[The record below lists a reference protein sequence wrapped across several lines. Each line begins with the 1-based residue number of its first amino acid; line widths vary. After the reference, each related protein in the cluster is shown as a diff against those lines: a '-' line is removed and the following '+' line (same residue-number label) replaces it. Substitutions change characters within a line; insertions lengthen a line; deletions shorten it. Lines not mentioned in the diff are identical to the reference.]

1 MNKKAFAGLFL
12 LIIIG
17 AAALRFF
24 DLGLRPMHH
33 DEANQAVK
41 FGALLE
47 KGEYRYD
54 RADHHGPSLYYLSL
68 PFARVLGADRLAELN
83 ERTIRLVPAFF
94 GLGAVVLL
102 LLYVPLIGKER
113 ALWGALGLA
122 LSPVLVYF
130 SRFYIQETLLLF
142 FLTGFVAAVWRY
154 KRNPSW
160 TWAVTAGFFAG
171 MMYATKETSVIA
183 FGSIAAAL
191 LLGSLLRRKTRG
203 DRPALGKLGRKDTGP
218 EDMDLEK
225 PARSEQIQEEASGA
239 KGARRRFRADI
250 LMGLGTA
257 ILVSILLYTSF
268 FKNPRGFI
276 DSILSFKVYSV
287 RAAEAGFHVQ
297 PRSYYLRKLAFS
309 KTGSGPLWSEGLILI
324 LAAAGIAAALRAR
337 SRKEDR
343 SFLIF
348 LSFYTLVSTAAYSLI
363 PYKTP
368 WNILP
373 FYLGFILLAGTGATA
388 LLHTFRS
395 RVIRA
400 AVFLLLA
407 AGFLHLGA
415 QARRAGWNYAAD
427 PRNPYVY
434 SQTSPGFLKLVRR
447 VEDMAAVHPD
457 RENMFTQVIA
467 GPYETW
473 PLPWY
478 LRRFGR
484 VGYWTRADAAPPPGD
499 ASVLITDTEQASR
512 LESILNTYYQSEYY
526 ELRPGVFLVLHVRN
540 DLWDEYL
547 KSRSGK

>member
-12 LIIIG
+12 LIVIG

-54 RADHHGPSLYYLSL
+54 RADHHGPSLYNLSL

-94 GLGAVVLL
+94 GLGAVILL
-102 LLYVPLIGKER
+102 LLFVPLIGKER
-113 ALWGALGLA
+113 VLWGALGLA

-130 SRFYIQETLLLF
+130 GRFYIQETLLLF

-191 LLGSLLRRKTRG
+191 LLGSLLRRKIRG
-203 DRPALGKLGRKDTGP
+203 DRPAPGKLGRKDTGP

-225 PARSEQIQEEASGA
+225 PARSEQKKEEASGA
-239 KGARRRFRADI
+239 KGAGRRFSADI

-257 ILVSILLYTSF
+257 ILVSLLLYTSF

-276 DSILSFKVYSV
+276 DSILSFKVYFV

-297 PRSYYLRKLAFS
+297 PWSYYLRKLAFS
-309 KTGSGPLWSEGLILI
+309 KTGSGPVWSEGLILI
-324 LAAAGIAAALRAR
+324 LAAAGIVAALRLR
-337 SRKEDR
+337 TDKRER
-343 SFLIF
+343 LFLVF
-348 LSFYTLVSTAAYSLI
+348 LSLYTVISTAAYSLI

-388 LLHTFRS
+388 LLHAFRS
-395 RVIRA
+395 RAIRA

-447 VEDMAAVHPD
+447 VEDMSAVHPD
-457 RENMFTQVIA
+457 REKMLIEVVA

-484 VGYWTRADAAPPPGD
+484 VGYWTRADEAPPPGD
-499 ASVLITDTEQASR
+499 ASVLITDTEQAGR

-547 KSRSGK
+547 KSRAGK

>member
-415 QARRAGWNYAAD
+415 QASRAGWNYAAD

>member
-183 FGSIAAAL
+183 FGSIAA
-191 LLGSLLRRKTRG
+191 
-203 DRPALGKLGRKDTGP
+203 
-218 EDMDLEK
+218 
-225 PARSEQIQEEASGA
+225 
-239 KGARRRFRADI
+239 
-250 LMGLGTA
+250 
-257 ILVSILLYTSF
+257 
-268 FKNPRGFI
+268 
-276 DSILSFKVYSV
+276 
-287 RAAEAGFHVQ
+287 
-297 PRSYYLRKLAFS
+297 
-309 KTGSGPLWSEGLILI
+309 
-324 LAAAGIAAALRAR
+324 
-337 SRKEDR
+337 
-343 SFLIF
+343 
-348 LSFYTLVSTAAYSLI
+348 
-363 PYKTP
+363 
-368 WNILP
+368 
-373 FYLGFILLAGTGATA
+373 
-388 LLHTFRS
+388 
-395 RVIRA
+395 
-400 AVFLLLA
+400 
-407 AGFLHLGA
+407 
-415 QARRAGWNYAAD
+415 
-427 PRNPYVY
+427 
-434 SQTSPGFLKLVRR
+434 
-447 VEDMAAVHPD
+447 
-457 RENMFTQVIA
+457 
-467 GPYETW
+467 
-473 PLPWY
+473 
-478 LRRFGR
+478 
-484 VGYWTRADAAPPPGD
+484 
-499 ASVLITDTEQASR
+499 
-512 LESILNTYYQSEYY
+512 
-526 ELRPGVFLVLHVRN
+526 
-540 DLWDEYL
+540 
-547 KSRSGK
+547 

>member
-415 QARRAGWNYAAD
+415 QASRAGWNYAAD

-457 RENMFTQVIA
+457 REKMLIEVVA